1 MAKTWMRV
9 VLLFLSVFL
18 SEIIAY
24 TSGALPC
31 EDHHPRCGHW
41 ASKGECKKNV
51 KWMSKHCRIS
61 CGLCAQANVHDLYN
75 QARMEK
81 HGAFQLLI
89 ALIIVVVVGVFTKI
103 YFEGPSC
110 PSSAKLTGKTVVI
123 TGGNTGIGKET
134 ARIVAWR
141 KARVIIGCRNIT
153 KGLQAA
159 AEIIE
164 NTGNRNVEVKKL
176 DLSSFKSV
184 RKFAEEI
191 NEEEDRVDVLINN
204 AGYFGPYLSTVDG
217 LENTIQ
223 VNYLSHFLLSH
234 LLLDKLKACSPS
246 RIVNVSSQQH
256 AKVSQI
262 DINKVLS
269 QKKEDYG
276 VFKVY
281 SNSKLCQLLSTIEM
295 RSGVTV
301 NALHPGV
308 VRTEIIRNF
317 RILQMW
323 ILRPVLLFVMYF
335 FFKTPNGG
343 SQTSVYCA
351 VAEELKNVSGEYF
364 KDCAL
369 KECSALAKD
378 EALAKELW
386 KQSEQLTGIN
396 KN

>member
-1 MAKTWMRV
+1 MP
-9 VLLFLSVFL
+9 SV
-18 SEIIAY
+18 
-24 TSGALPC
+24 
-31 EDHHPRCGHW
+31 
-41 ASKGECKKNV
+41 
-51 KWMSKHCRIS
+51 
-61 CGLCAQANVHDLYN
+61 
-75 QARMEK
+75 
-81 HGAFQLLI
+81 
-89 ALIIVVVVGVFTKI
+89 
-103 YFEGPSC
+103 
-110 PSSAKLTGKTVVI
+110 GKTVVI

-295 RSGVTV
+295 SKRLKGTVISGDKLAIYFQVLCFLCKLKTV
-301 NALHPGV
+301 SSSLCSSLDRGHYV
-308 VRTEIIRNF
+308 VFLGT
-317 RILQMW
+317 
-323 ILRPVLLFVMYF
+323 
-335 FFKTPNGG
+335 
-343 SQTSVYCA
+343 
-351 VAEELKNVSGEYF
+351 
-364 KDCAL
+364 
-369 KECSALAKD
+369 
-378 EALAKELW
+378 
-386 KQSEQLTGIN
+386 
-396 KN
+396 